1 MEAKML
7 DENDADYFFP
17 NQPFVRQRVFTT
29 AFDKLNELSAAGEFL
44 GATILAY
51 SIFEDRLCAAIVIA
65 SEAQGVPLPKKELID
80 VPLKVRIKK
89 LKSLCALD
97 ASSYGELISL
107 ADTRNKLTHRMMW
120 KFNCFHLDHVTEVK
134 KQINK
139 VKGIIRRYQRSAK
152 ANSETALREP

>member
-1 MEAKML
+1 ML

-17 NQPFVRQRVFTT
+17 NQPFVKQRIFTT

-65 SEAQGVPLPKKELID
+65 SEAQGVTQPKKGLID
-80 VPLKVRIKK
+80 VPLKLRIKK
-89 LKSLCALD
+89 LKNLGALD
-97 ASSYGELISL
+97 DSSYGELISMV
-107 ADTRNKLTHRMMW
+107 DTRNKLTHRMMW
-120 KFNCFHLDHVTEVK
+120 KFDCFHLDHVTEVK

-139 VKGIIRRYQRSAK
+139 VKSIIRRYQRIAK
-152 ANSETALREP
+152 ANSELALREP